1 MRGPPDAAKIPLP
14 LNPGCA
20 PEFPCLLRAS
30 RQRCDFFYTWSWDA
44 FREQDLLLFIYYYR
58 PPIVYSNKQVRIRKH
73 DKRKTTLCQGSVFFH
88 CCLVQKLDHLTCKCL
103 VMMLLYNMY
112 KPFLE
117 LHSGLFSELRY
128 KNVMSNGLIL
138 LMLNGIL
145 LNFQGCCQK
154 TR

>member
-1 MRGPPDAAKIPLP
+1 MIFFIPGLGHLAVSGLTVRLP
-14 LNPGCA
+14 VADNWIDEDG
-20 PEFPCLLRAS
+20 
-30 RQRCDFFYTWSWDA
+30 SWDA

-73 DKRKTTLCQGSVFFH
+73 DKRKTTLCQVGPICLSVFFH
-88 CCLVQKLDHLTCKCL
+88 CCLVQKLAHLTCKCL

-117 LHSGLFSELRY
+117 IHSGLFSELRY
-128 KNVMSNGLIL
+128 KNVMSNGLIFL
-138 LMLNGIL
+138 LLNGIL

>member
-20 PEFPCLLRAS
+20 PEFSCLLRAS
-30 RQRCDFFYTWSWDA
+30 RQRCDFFYTWSWHA
-44 FREQDLLLFIYYYR
+44 FREQHLLLFIYYYR

-117 LHSGLFSELRY
+117 LHSGFRIALQKCHVKWFNFFNAEWNFAKFS
-128 KNVMSNGLIL
+128 GLL
-138 LMLNGIL
+138 P
-145 LNFQGCCQK
+145 K
-154 TR
+154 D